1 MKRLVPSAML
11 MMLLVAACASAEP
24 AATVPTTTSTS
35 TTSTSTSVATTE
47 PEVVEEEAVVED
59 PLPDLGPAMELVGID
74 GWLQADIESL
84 EDLRGKVVVVQFWTF
99 GCHNCKA
106 TLPNL
111 EALYAEHGGA
121 DFEIVGV
128 HSPEFD
134 YEKDPNAIA
143 SASEELGVTWPI
155 ALDTAKRS
163 FRSWQGSPAYW
174 PRTYVLD
181 REGHI
186 RFDHIGE
193 GAYEELNETVAA
205 LLE

>member
-1 MKRLVPSAML
+1 MAL
-11 MMLLVAACASAEP
+11 MLLVAACANAETTLTN
-24 AATVPTTTSTS
+24 AASTS
-35 TTSTSTSVATTE
+35 TTSVPTSVVA
-47 PEVVEEEAVVED
+47 PEADDVDGGAAQD
-59 PLPDLGPAMELVGID
+59 PLPDFGPAQELVGIN
-74 GWLQADIESL
+74 GWLQADVESL
-84 EDLRGKVVVVQFWTF
+84 DDLLGKVVVVQFWTF

-111 EALYAEHGGA
+111 EALYAEHGGV

-134 YEKDPNAIA
+134 YEKDPDAVA
-143 SASEELGVTWPI
+143 AAAEDLGVTWPI
-155 ALDTAKRS
+155 ALDTTRRS

-193 GAYEELNETVAA
+193 GAYEELNETVAT
-205 LLE
+205 LLQ